1 MMKPSEAIFCSV
13 LSERSRRRR
22 HTRCHCCNASG
33 LLLSLALALT
43 PSSVFAYRPFVSTD
57 ADVVDAGEIEIE
69 FGYFNWERVNGENAY
84 ITPQLVFNY
93 GLSDTLELIWEFDV
107 EHRSGEKRQ
116 LVDPGL
122 FLKKVLKPGAL
133 QDREGVSFAV
143 EAGLLLPSANSEE
156 DQTGFEAFGILSGS
170 AANFTWH
177 LNLGGGVDRIDHDA
191 FALWGV
197 IVEYPLSP
205 SLRLVTEFNGES
217 LRSEAAENSALL
229 GVIWEAAS
237 VPGLTLD
244 LGVRRGTSDSSPDWG
259 ATMGLS
265 YSF

>member
-1 MMKPSEAIFCSV
+1 MNKKSEAIFRNI
-13 LSERSRRRR
+13 LNARTRRHR
-22 HTRCHCCNASG
+22 HTRCHWNNASS
-33 LLLSLALALT
+33 LLLSLALVLT

-69 FGYFNWERVNGENAY
+69 FGYFNWERANGENAY
-84 ITPQLVFNY
+84 VTPQLVFNY

-107 EHRSGEKRQ
+107 EHLRGEKRQ

-122 FLKKVLKPGAL
+122 FLKKVVKPGAL
-133 QDREGVSFAV
+133 QDREGLSFAV
-143 EAGLLLPSANSEE
+143 EAGLLLPSALSAE

-170 AANFTWH
+170 AADFTWH

-229 GVIWEAAS
+229 GVIWESSS

-244 LGVRRGTSDSSPDWG
+244 LGVRHGTSHSSPDWG